1 MVRFVSGKVTV
12 VSPEWWSVRTGGG
25 AVATRKQLPLKLA
38 WAMSIHKSQVQAA
51 LVCMCV
57 CVCVCVCACMHQ
69 VQCVCKDLRT
79 HTHTYL
85 FILHLFL
92 QSVEVG
98 NHGIHTYVQVVS
110 SRRETHMRVS

>member
-12 VSPEWWSVRTGGG
+12 VSPERWSVRTGGG

-51 LVCMCV
+51 LVCVRACVRACVRVCVCMCV
-57 CVCVCVCACMHQ
+57 CVCLCVN
-69 VQCVCKDLRT
+69 
-79 HTHTYL
+79 TY
-85 FILHLFL
+85 IHLCTYICSEYFL

-98 NHGIHTYVQVVS
+98 CLTMAYIRMS
-110 SRRETHMRVS
+110 